1 MRSDAGSLH
10 KRAIL
15 AASSWPSN
23 AEMIVDVVELGH
35 IRPTDKVI
43 DLTWGSGV
51 WWKKYRHPGEFVA
64 VCNDRRKDGTLKAP
78 SPADNVTVATADFT
92 NLSEAH
98 FPTGSFDVTVFD
110 PPYVSIGG
118 RTTSTIPRFLEGY
131 GLRDAAKTPEGLH
144 AYNMLG
150 AMEAARITRP
160 GGKVLVKCMDYVS
173 SGRTQQATRWMIEDV
188 EEETPL
194 RLIEKFIHVGNPGP
208 QPKRNLDGTER
219 RQVHARNNYSVLY
232 IFQKPRRRSR

>member
-1 MRSDAGSLH
+1 M
-10 KRAIL
+10 
-15 AASSWPSN
+15 
-23 AEMIVDVVELGH
+23 
-35 IRPTDKVI
+35 
-43 DLTWGSGV
+43 
-51 WWKKYRHPGEFVA
+51 
-64 VCNDRRKDGTLKAP
+64 
-78 SPADNVTVATADFT
+78 
-92 NLSEAH
+92 
-98 FPTGSFDVTVFD
+98 
-110 PPYVSIGG
+110 SIGG